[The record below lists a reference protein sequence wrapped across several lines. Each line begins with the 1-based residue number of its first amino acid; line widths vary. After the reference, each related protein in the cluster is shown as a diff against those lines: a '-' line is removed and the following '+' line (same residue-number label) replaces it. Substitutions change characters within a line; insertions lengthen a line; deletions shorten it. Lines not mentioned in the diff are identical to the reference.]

1 MKKLRDLVDNEFIKN
16 TKLNTL
22 STKVNNLEKKIE
34 NPLSTKVNN
43 LKKKIENT
51 LSTKVNNLEKKI
63 HDATTLIYINN
74 KTKEINQI

>member
-34 NPLSTKVNN
+34 NTM
-43 LKKKIENT
+43 
-51 LSTKVNNLEKKI
+51 STKVNNLEKKI
-63 HDATTLIYINN
+63 HDATTLIYVNN
-74 KTKEINQI
+74 KTKEIN

>member
-16 TKLNTL
+16 TKLNTM
-22 STKVNNLEKKIE
+22 STKVNNLE
-34 NPLSTKVNN
+34 
-43 LKKKIENT
+43 KKIENT

-74 KTKEINQI
+74 KTKEIN

>member
-22 STKVNNLEKKIE
+22 STKVNNLE
-34 NPLSTKVNN
+34 
-43 LKKKIENT
+43 KKIENT

>member
-34 NPLSTKVNN
+34 N
-43 LKKKIENT
+43 T

-63 HDATTLIYINN
+63 HDATTLVYINN
-74 KTKEINQI
+74 KTKEIN

>member
-34 NPLSTKVNN
+34 N
-43 LKKKIENT
+43 T

-63 HDATTLIYINN
+63 HDATTLIYITN

>member
-22 STKVNNLEKKIE
+22 STKVNNLE
-34 NPLSTKVNN
+34 
-43 LKKKIENT
+43 KKIENT

-74 KTKEINQI
+74 KTKEIN